1 MADVWGL
8 VAANL
13 AAIWWHRLSIEDRQ
27 SCDLVAVSINRRSAA
42 GDQRVTATQ
51 RGVVRVAGWR
61 KGTCIVCSAYL
72 HFPSLYFYC
81 VLHMVLHALRHLHG
95 FEAVHMVVYLCT

>member
-27 SCDLVAVSINRRSAA
+27 SCDLVAVSINRGSAA

-51 RGVVRVAGWR
+51 RGVAGLGWQGWLGGAR
-61 KGTCIVCSAYL
+61 E
-72 HFPSLYFYC
+72 P
-81 VLHMVLHALRHLHG
+81 AL
-95 FEAVHMVVYLCT
+95 FAVHTCTSLHCISIVFYTWSCML